1 MVDIFDY
8 YSKEDYLAHYG
19 VLGMRWGIRRDPK
32 KAYSRASKKF
42 KKLATKSDKA
52 LDKTTKYNKRANNR
66 RVGSNK
72 REAEIARRAY
82 QKSKRNAK
90 KAAKWYES
98 MQKAFAN
105 QTVATLTPGLVS
117 RGDNMIERYRM
128 MQLKDL

>member
-1 MVDIFDY
+1 MRNTFEY
-8 YSKEDYLAHYG
+8 YNKDDYLAHYG
-19 VLGMRWGIRRDPK
+19 VLGMRWGVRRDPQ

-42 KKLATKSDKA
+42 KRLATKSDKA
-52 LDKTTKYNKRANNR
+52 LDKATKYNKKANNR
-66 RVGSNK
+66 KIGSNK

-90 KAAKWYES
+90 RAINWYEA

-105 QTVATLTPGLVS
+105 QTVVSITPGLVS
-117 RGDNMIERYRM
+117 RGDNLIERYRM